1 MHFQTFQRLHIHIF
15 TLLPFPGIQSGDI
28 NSVER
33 NHPHGV
39 CIIKPPSAE
48 IRSTKYACTRAKQ
61 GTKGFQKKGRKCVRL
76 FKAVAAVMHEH
87 KFCFNELWIF
97 PLCLGRESEH
107 ISLDRPVRACMET
120 VLSPCRLMEVPEI
133 LFALRLF
140 LLCDF
145 NVAMQCCHT
154 ESAWELAVSH
164 IFVISWE

>member
-15 TLLPFPGIQSGDI
+15 TLLSFPGIQSGDI
-28 NSVER
+28 NSMEC

-39 CIIKPPSAE
+39 CIIKPSSAE

-97 PLCLGRESEH
+97 PLCLGRGKWAHLIRPPCKMSSCLH
-107 ISLDRPVRACMET
+107 AGWWKCLKSSLP
-120 VLSPCRLMEVPEI
+120 S
-133 LFALRLF
+133 RLF